1 MKVKI
6 NVIKFE
12 TINGKKVGKAFSF
25 PIDAKKMAKHKTEA
39 TVKKK
44 VEEYIAKSGVFK
56 KDDLKDLKY
65 DMKDFLLEWKKQK
78 QIVEAELLKELE
90 TSANNAESR
99 ITPERISRLGANEI
113 FVFGSNARGLH
124 HGGAAKIAVES
135 FGAIMG
141 QGHGMQGKSYAINS
155 MSGLPDMEKDIK
167 QFCEFAR
174 SNPQKHFLVTPI
186 GCGIA
191 GYSPNEIAPLF
202 KECKDMTNVS
212 LPKSFWNIIGYPK
225 PKDFYLDRFID
236 AQKHAYETAL
246 NEIKNGRK
254 LSHWIWYIFPQQ
266 KGLGHSHNSEFYGL
280 EGVEEA
286 AAYWAHPILG
296 ARLRETCEALLTHKD
311 IRDIDFI
318 MGSRID
324 VLKLQ
329 TCMNLFNKVAPND
342 IFKEVLN
349 AFF

>member
-1 MKVKI
+1 MKI

-56 KDDLKDLKY
+56 KDELKDLKY
-65 DMKDFLLEWKKQK
+65 DMKDFLQEWKRQK

-90 TSANNAESR
+90 ASANNADSR
-99 ITPERISRLGANEI
+99 ITPERISRLGKNEI
-113 FVFGSNARGLH
+113 FVFGSNAKGLH
-124 HGGAAKIAVES
+124 YGGAAKVAVES

-141 QGHGMQGKSYAINS
+141 QGHGLQGKSYAINS
-155 MSGLPDMEKDIK
+155 MSGISDMVEDIEL
-167 QFCEFAR
+167 FCEFAKT
-174 SNPQKHFLVTPI
+174 NPEKHFFVTPI

-191 GYSPNEIAPLF
+191 GFRPEEIAPLF
-202 KECKDMTNVS
+202 KDCKDLDNVS
-212 LPKSFWNIIGYPK
+212 LPSSFWKVLGFPK
-225 PKDFYLDRFID
+225 RKEFNLDRFID
-236 AQKHAYETAL
+236 AQNQSYENAL
-246 NEIKNGRK
+246 NEIRNGRK

-266 KGLGHSHNSEFYGL
+266 KGLGHSRNSKYYGL
-280 EGVEEA
+280 DGVEEA
-286 AAYWAHPILG
+286 AAYLAHPLLG
-296 ARLRETCEALLTHKD
+296 ARLREICEVLLAHKGK
-311 IRDIDFI
+311 RDIDFI

-329 TCMNLFNKVAPND
+329 TSMNLFNKVAPDD
-342 IFKEVLN
+342 IFKEVLE
-349 AFF
+349 AFY